1 MPVANVNDCEIYYEV
16 RGSGPALVFV
26 HGESHGIE
34 MFDRQVLHFR
44 KEHSCLTYY
53 RRGHG
58 KSQLAPYGYSMWNQ
72 SLDLAKLLDHLH
84 IGPAVIVAVAM
95 STSIAVTYA
104 VNHPESVR
112 GLVLTSWYELEGY
125 PLLEGRRRRHGVSFG
140 NLQLKMEDFLHNGG
154 PEGLKR
160 FMAEEADTYFP
171 IFPEDPHIRAE
182 VIRMF
187 ASHPPGH
194 YIKSAEFYTSMPNL
208 LVEVER
214 IACPILGICGDED
227 PSPDKPDLLAHVP
240 NFRQEWIRGSRRFP
254 MLEQPAKF
262 NEVLS
267 RFIHDVRS

>member
-1 MPVANVNDCEIYYEV
+1 MPVANVNDCEIHYEL

-104 VNHPESVR
+104 VNHPESV
-112 GLVLTSWYELEGY
+112 
-125 PLLEGRRRRHGVSFG
+125 
-140 NLQLKMEDFLHNGG
+140 
-154 PEGLKR
+154 
-160 FMAEEADTYFP
+160 
-171 IFPEDPHIRAE
+171 
-182 VIRMF
+182 
-187 ASHPPGH
+187 
-194 YIKSAEFYTSMPNL
+194 
-208 LVEVER
+208 
-214 IACPILGICGDED
+214 
-227 PSPDKPDLLAHVP
+227 
-240 NFRQEWIRGSRRFP
+240 
-254 MLEQPAKF
+254 
-262 NEVLS
+262 
-267 RFIHDVRS
+267 